1 MESHSVTYH
10 PTEVIVQPL
19 PSAEA
24 GTQLCD
30 PGEMQGW
37 VDLVWPVAYQ
47 DGMLYKLNRRDG
59 LDDNRFM
66 LHLKAIDPYVKIE
79 ILRLSLSPLSL
90 IKWLNIDSKWP
101 VEPTVNHVTDF
112 RRFNFHICADLC
124 SRQANSPQSAVQ
136 QSQRELMSISSSSLL
151 VSSVGARAVNTIL
164 VC

>member
-47 DGMLYKLNRRDG
+47 DGIHYKLNGRDG

-101 VEPTVNHVTDF
+101 VAPSVYSVIISGDLIF
-112 RRFNFHICADLC
+112 ISVLICAADKQTPRRSSDNVNWCRSAAAVYLC
-124 SRQANSPQSAVQ
+124 H
-136 QSQRELMSISSSSLL
+136 LL
-151 VSSVGARAVNTIL
+151 SFVLVNTIL
-164 VC
+164 AC